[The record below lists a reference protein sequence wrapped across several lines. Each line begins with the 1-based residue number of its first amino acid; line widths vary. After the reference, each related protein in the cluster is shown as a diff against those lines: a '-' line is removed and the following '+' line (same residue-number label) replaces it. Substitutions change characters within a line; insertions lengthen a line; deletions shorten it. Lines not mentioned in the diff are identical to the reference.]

1 MAGRRWALLLTGLL
15 LIPLLGG
22 CIFPYCAYPTLAH
35 TPAVA
40 LGAETSDVRA
50 FRVDIT
56 KAGADLSPFDGPEF
70 TSLAELPVTLT
81 NEVPSQTKPSVSYGL
96 VVIGVALN
104 FITHT
109 SHDLALR
116 LYRPGY
122 ATIEVKSWERAN
134 LITWS
139 RVTSLADQEKAVDD
153 LFPHR
158 QELAAGSVSAE
169 HRQVLLF
176 GAAEYERL
184 AASAAAEGGRNEGRE
199 ERLLEK
205 AQALRDL
212 AAK

>member
-1 MAGRRWALLLTGLL
+1 MAWRRWALLLTSLL
-15 LIPLLGG
+15 LVPLLGG
-22 CIFPYCAYPTLAH
+22 CVFPYCAYPTLSH
-35 TPAVA
+35 TPDVA
-40 LGAETSDVRA
+40 LGPEATGVRA
-50 FRVDIT
+50 FRVDIR

-104 FITHT
+104 YITHT

-122 ATIEVKSWERAN
+122 ATIEVKSWDRVNQVA
-134 LITWS
+134 WS
-139 RVTSLADQEKAVDD
+139 RVTSLTEQEKAVGD
-153 LFPHR
+153 LFPHG

-184 AASAAAEGGRNEGRE
+184 AASAEAEGGDEGRQ
-199 ERLLEK
+199 RLLEK
-205 AQALRDL
+205 ARDLRDL